1 MKLATA
7 FRSFI
12 VIASLLFSV
21 VTSYGQDDQSELL
34 IGKWTK
40 ASQDRTITFT
50 FTADN
55 KYEVEFTGDGEADVL
70 GSYVISGTKLT
81 VTDEGGDY
89 TSGTSGVYEFKIS
102 DSTLTLTKFDDPV
115 DGRSMIASGNWSK
128 VKE

>member
-12 VIASLLFSV
+12 VIAILFFSV
-21 VTSYGQDDQSELL
+21 VSSYGQDDQSELL

-70 GSYVISGTKLT
+70 GSYVISGKKLT
-81 VTDEGGDY
+81 VTDEGGEY
-89 TSGTSGVYEFKIS
+89 SSGSSGVYEFKIS
-102 DSTLTLTKFDDPV
+102 DSSLTLTKIDDPV
-115 DGRSMIASGNWSK
+115 DGRSRIASGNWSK
-128 VKE
+128 AK